1 METETLKK
9 LWQMAKRSK
18 KFTEDEVQKIFM
30 FYEAS
35 EFADKMRRDGI
46 EFPVRKAGPKELF
59 NK

>member
-35 EFADKMRRDGI
+35 EFADKMRRDGLGPT
-46 EFPVRKAGPKELF
+46 FQKAGPK
-59 NK
+59 K